1 MKFKKKEE
9 ERQRS
14 GQSTKVVTF
23 IGSRGKEERWE
34 QKRVGLRWLPGC
46 LDYLA
51 GTKEGVKD
59 ECETKR
65 WKNKSGSICNYR
77 DSLSLRR

>member
-1 MKFKKKEE
+1 M
-9 ERQRS
+9 
-14 GQSTKVVTF
+14 
-23 IGSRGKEERWE
+23 
-34 QKRVGLRWLPGC
+34 GLRWLPGC